1 MVSRAPDKTT
11 LDTFILSVFESY
23 ALPMGRGPPNEP
35 SYNDFWPLSQML
47 QLEHPYGKRRALT
60 VISLETIID
69 PVICCSEIMAPTSTV
84 EAKCFEHP
92 EYARRQNRL
101 DGATTLR
108 SIQEI
113 HRKSGNVDI
122 RSLQVFTGIV
132 TNEIAELYVHF
143 CDLGVEGV
151 YYSFYLKK

>member
-1 MVSRAPDKTT
+1 
-11 LDTFILSVFESY
+11 
-23 ALPMGRGPPNEP
+23 
-35 SYNDFWPLSQML
+35 ML

-84 EAKCFEHP
+84 EAKCFQHP
-92 EYARRQNRL
+92 EYARGQNRL

-151 YYSFYLKK
+151 YYSFYLKR